1 MCREFEG
8 DFVGENYSLVRRERE
23 DLENLPQGLLPQLGQ
38 NVKDYDPWKAES
50 LGESRASLE
59 AT

>member
-1 MCREFEG
+1 MCREFER

-38 NVKDYDPWKAES
+38 NVS
-50 LGESRASLE
+50 
-59 AT
+59 TV